1 MSDGTDRQQ
10 FQQQLAGE
18 AKKTV
23 AQGGAG
29 VSTSDEILEPGS
41 RGMYYFQYFIPP
53 YRDWT
58 GSAPDLGKD
67 IRDVYD
73 NLRGINFAHFRADAT
88 QLSTSHGTLS
98 DSALNVASATSSL
111 GGFWQGAAA
120 QAAQQFCGSFV
131 RDARTATDG
140 VDAASQVITTAM
152 KAIETAVLQRAQGV
166 LPLYATDVGGVAPDG
181 VRQLIDIARNKA
193 SEDELRSVSTWPVF
207 QNVDWGDTDCHGN
220 LSQNVRNLAGTDAT
234 SWLNT
239 TFVTNF
245 EQKKQSFDSI
255 TRSTHDA
262 VGKLFDTMNQGL
274 GKINANPF
282 TDLSNGIQVDAR
294 AADSGGGAAG
304 GSGGEVGGSGGGA
317 VSGGS
322 GGTVSSAAPPAAT
335 PVQAPTPAAALTTQD
350 ANVRPGDGSGRPT
363 TDPAGDPTPATPA
376 VPAPP
381 PAPIPVAPTHAA
393 APVPAATTQ
402 AQPVAVT
409 DQSTSYAPPDP
420 ATHAPTP
427 DIQATTLAAAMP
439 LGGGVAAGGGLDP
452 TGGAGAVTGGVLDGG
467 QAVASHVVAAH
478 HPVHDVLGGVVNP
491 PGHPGVAGTNVTPI
505 GQPGD
510 AGLASAPDSALN
522 GGDPSGSGGMP
533 MMGGMGMGGG
543 QGGDQQRGVH
553 HQWRTFGHLF
563 DDATGDDTI
572 GGFSGTLDDSGGR

>member
-1 MSDGTDRQQ
+1 MSDGTY
-10 FQQQLAGE
+10 QQQLAGV
-18 AKKTV
+18 AKRTV

-29 VSTSDEILEPGS
+29 VRTSDELLEPGS
-41 RGMYYFQYFIPP
+41 HGLSYFQLFIPP

-58 GSAPDLGKD
+58 GSAPDLDKD

-88 QLSTSHGTLS
+88 QLSTSHGKLS
-98 DSALNVASATSSL
+98 DSALNVANATGSL
-111 GGFWQGAAA
+111 GGFWQGTAAE
-120 QAAQQFCGSFV
+120 AAQQFCGSFV

-166 LPLYATDVGGVAPDG
+166 LPLYATDVGGVPADG
-181 VRQLIDIARNKA
+181 VQQLIDIARNKA
-193 SEDELRSVSTWPVF
+193 SDDELRSVATWPAF
-207 QNVDWGDTDCHGN
+207 QHVDWGDTDCDGN

-234 SWLNT
+234 TWLNT

-245 EQKKQSFDSI
+245 DQKKQSFDSI

-262 VGKLFDTMNQGL
+262 VGHLFDTMNQGL

-282 TDLSNGIQVDAR
+282 TKLNDGTL
-294 AADSGGGAAG
+294 AAGSGGGAA
-304 GSGGEVGGSGGGA
+304 
-317 VSGGS
+317 
-322 GGTVSSAAPPAAT
+322 AT
-335 PVQAPTPAAALTTQD
+335 PAPAAAPTSQGHPDD
-350 ANVRPGDGSGRPT
+350 ASGQP
-363 TDPAGDPTPATPA
+363 TPA
-376 VPAPP
+376 VPTRPP
-381 PAPIPVAPTHAA
+381 VPVASRH
-393 APVPAATTQ
+393 VPA

-409 DQSTSYAPPDP
+409 DPSTS
-420 ATHAPTP
+420 APTP
-427 DIQATTLAAAMP
+427 DLQATTLAAAMP
-439 LGGGVAAGGGLDP
+439 LGGGAAAGGGLDP
-452 TGGAGAVTGGVLDGG
+452 TGGAVAGGVLDGG

-478 HPVHDVLGGVVNP
+478 HPAHDVLGGVVNP
-491 PGHPGVAGTNVTPI
+491 PGQPGVAGTNVTPM

-543 QGGDQQRGVH
+543 QGGDQQRSVH